1 MINKKNLNS
10 TSLILSAE
18 TGKLHVDIQTKKFP
32 VIPRDLKSG
41 ERLQYNAAMNRIVCI
56 KEYIQKE
63 KVQKEKEENPPFK
76 KMKTSHFKDE
86 NKDSQMR
93 KANTPFS
100 ENELDKDYIQQI
112 LPEVLKIIRRQI

>member
-1 MINKKNLNS
+1 MNSIMINKKNLNS

-63 KVQKEKEENPPFK
+63 KEENPPFK
-76 KMKTSHFKDE
+76 KMKTSHFKHE

-93 KANTPFS
+93 NANTPFS
-100 ENELDKDYIQQI
+100 ENELDKDCIQQT
-112 LPEVLKIIRRQI
+112 LPEVLKL